1 MTDTTALGRTLT
13 VAKKDYRDAVQSR
26 ALWALVVIFVILTLI
41 SSYAYAEV
49 PELFGGP
56 DESSFEGLVFFTAA
70 MAALFVPIAAIIVC
84 YKSLAGERESGSMKV
99 LLSLP
104 ATRRDIFFGKLIG
117 RSAVIST
124 GLALGIIIGLAF
136 GTVLL
141 GEFDPVAAVVFF
153 IASVVFAIIY
163 SGIIVSLSAVTG
175 STVRATTYAL
185 GFFVIFELLWDI
197 IPLGVLYVVEGFSL
211 PQTFPDWFVTV
222 TIVSPAT
229 AYFSAISAL
238 LPEPSDIAADPD
250 TPGTGVEFG
259 VEFGDSFFAQ
269 PEIGIAVL
277 AFWLLV
283 PLAVG
288 YRRFNGADI

>member
-1 MTDTTALGRTLT
+1 MRRHPNCL
-13 VAKKDYRDAVQSR
+13 
-26 ALWALVVIFVILTLI
+26 
-41 SSYAYAEV
+41 
-49 PELFGGP
+49 GGP
-56 DESSFEGLVFFTAA
+56 GESSFEGLIFFTAA
-70 MAALFVPIAAIIVC
+70 MAALFVPLAAIIVC

-104 ATRRDIFFGKLIG
+104 ATRRDVFFGKLLG

-124 GLALGIIIGLAF
+124 GLAIGIVIGLAF
-136 GTVLL
+136 GAALL
-141 GEFDPVAAVVFF
+141 GEFDPIGAVVFF
-153 IASVVFAIIY
+153 VASVVFAFVY
-163 SGIIVSLSAVTG
+163 AGIIVSLSAGTG

-185 GFFVIFELLWDI
+185 GFFVVFELLWDI
-197 IPLGVLYVVEGFSL
+197 VPLAILYVAEGFSL
-211 PQTFPDWFVTV
+211 PQTLPDWFVTV
-222 TIVSPAT
+222 TMVSPAT

-250 TPGTGVEFG
+250 TPGVGVEFG

-283 PLAVG
+283 PLVVG
-288 YRRFNGADI
+288 YRRFNRADI